1 MNMKTFFILFITTF
15 INFSV
20 FAKLP
25 EERTYIITKNDT
37 IFCQSIIPG
46 SFLTTCILDDG
57 KVICFDNKDVVCYR
71 DNFQVYETKVIVL
84 DRNTSIFCGFYKVEN
99 AGNNDNSIKTL
110 SGIRPANT
118 KIMNLNQDNSFYR
131 RILCCIDPFK

>member
-1 MNMKTFFILFITTF
+1 MKTLFNLFISTLIT
-15 INFSV
+15 FSV

-25 EERTYIITKNDT
+25 EERTFIITKNDT
-37 IFCQSIIPG
+37 IFCQSIVPG

-57 KVICFDNKDVVCYR
+57 KVLCFNNKDVVSYK
-71 DNFQVYETKVIVL
+71 DNLQVYESKIIVL

-118 KIMNLNQDNSFYR
+118 KIRNLNQDNSSYR
-131 RILCCIDPFK
+131 RILCCIDPIK